1 MLMYWG
7 GHTDTGIKKKKNMQL
22 LYFRLNNQ
30 LKLLKGLFN
39 NIMIKDI
46 QLNV

>member
-1 MLMYWG
+1 
-7 GHTDTGIKKKKNMQL
+7 MQL

-46 QLNV
+46 QLNVWLCPMKVFSTWKLL